1 MERTILDFTR
11 EQIETTPLDKLIPNL
26 QSEPHAYALR
36 AAVYLQQDG
45 EYARGTLLAK
55 AELKKGLQLAPTD
68 PLLLLWKQVLSVH
81 EGGCFVQEGH
91 LPSPYREQAQVLTCF
106 SDERKRFAT
115 QGVSPSSLEVVNLR
129 QRFSRF
135 CSVLIQQ
142 TFNTAVGKNE
152 EVRIG

>member
-1 MERTILDFTR
+1 MERVILDFTR

-26 QSEPHAYALR
+26 QSKPHAYALR

-68 PLLLLWKQVLSVH
+68 PLLLLWKEVLSVH
-81 EGGCFVQEGH
+81 EGGCFPQDGH
-91 LPSPYREQAQVLTCF
+91 LPSPYREQAQALARF
-106 SDERKRFAT
+106 GAERKRLVT
-115 QGVSPSSLEVVNLR
+115 QGVSPSFPEVVHLR

-135 CSVLIQQ
+135 CSTLIQQ
-142 TFNTAVGKNE
+142 TFKTAVGKK
-152 EVRIG
+152 